1 VIDSSTRV
9 SGVTSGAGIGS
20 TTGPTRE
27 SGLGQDAFMKL
38 LTTQLRYQDPTKPQ
52 NDSEFIAQ
60 LAQFSSLEK
69 LTQIAQ
75 SLETLTQLVLA
86 QQMTTTTNT
95 QNGGI

>member
-1 VIDSSTRV
+1 MIDSSTRA
-9 SGVTSGAGIGS
+9 SGMTSGAAIGS

-27 SGLGQDAFMKL
+27 TGLGQDAFMKL
-38 LTTQLRYQDPTKPQ
+38 LTTQLRYQDPTKPA

-86 QQMTTTTNT
+86 QQMTTTNT

>member
-1 VIDSSTRV
+1 MIANSTIV
-9 SGVTSGAGIGS
+9 GGVTSTGATAPGA
-20 TTGPTRE
+20 PRQ

-52 NDSEFIAQ
+52 NDTEFIAQ

-75 SLETLTQLVLA
+75 SLETLTQLLVA
-86 QQMTTTTNT
+86 QQLTSTNS
-95 QNGGI
+95 QNGGK